1 MIRQAVGTAWSLLVG
16 LAGGWLVLSSWA
28 LGLQGGGDWT
38 NATKTEVGTG
48 LFLVLIALIGLVV
61 VIGDVMGQFRAVGL
75 IVPKP
80 KEEPVAEAQAQP
92 AAAGTGEVDMDGL
105 LSVLAKVLAEEVSR
119 RGDGEPQ
126 RPAAPQEPRPEP
138 RPETWRSQS

>member
-1 MIRQAVGTAWSLLVG
+1 MWSLVVG
-16 LAGGWLVLSSWA
+16 LAGGWLVLSPWA

-48 LFLVLIALIGLVV
+48 LFLVLIGVVGLVL
-61 VIGDVMGQFRAVGL
+61 VIVDVLGRFREVGL

-80 KEEPVAEAQAQP
+80 AAEPVPEPAPQP
-92 AAAGTGEVDMDGL
+92 AATSGDVDMDGL

-119 RGDGEPQ
+119 RGDNEHP
-126 RPAAPQEPRPEP
+126 APQEQ

>member
-1 MIRQAVGTAWSLLVG
+1 MIRQAVGTAWSLVVG
-16 LAGGWLVLSSWA
+16 LAGGWLVLSPWA

-48 LFLVLIALIGLVV
+48 LFFVLIAVVGLVMV
-61 VIGDVMGQFRAVGL
+61 VGDVLARFRAVGL

-80 KEEPVAEAQAQP
+80 KPEPAPEPEPQP
-92 AAAGTGEVDMDGL
+92 AAAGGTGEVDMDGL

-119 RGDGEPQ
+119 RGDGEP
-126 RPAAPQEPRPEP
+126 RPAAPQEQ